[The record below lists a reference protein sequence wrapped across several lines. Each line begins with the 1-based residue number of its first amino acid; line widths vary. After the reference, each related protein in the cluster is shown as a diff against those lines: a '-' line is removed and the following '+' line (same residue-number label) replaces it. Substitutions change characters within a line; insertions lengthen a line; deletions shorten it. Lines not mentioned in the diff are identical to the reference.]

1 MKQQGKQT
9 KRGTS
14 DRPPTVTTG
23 KVPAPT
29 ETRETDAST
38 AIGVAKQAQEPD
50 TGRGAID
57 HHQSNHGRRER

>member
-14 DRPPTVTTG
+14 DAPPLERGARPRDTTE
-23 KVPAPT
+23 AP
-29 ETRETDAST
+29 
-38 AIGVAKQAQEPD
+38 GVAKPGEQPD

-57 HHQSNHGRRER
+57 HHQSNHGRRGR